1 MDAVKWGIRA
11 VVGVLVIAATVVAI
25 SAQIPMKSVG
35 PAAQPDLPSIALGQ
49 ESIYRIE
56 IFLAVFYG
64 GLLIAT
70 PAYRGLVSGRLPI
83 EVSTRGAKFAE
94 DAADSIEETQKLV
107 EELRERL
114 RKSEATVARTRLN
127 VDQLATR
134 TNTQLQD

>member
-1 MDAVKWGIRA
+1 MQAGIRL
-11 VVGVLVIAATVVAI
+11 VVGALVVAAAVTAF
-25 SAQIPMKSVG
+25 SVGIPMKGSG
-35 PAAQPDLPSIALGQ
+35 IEAQPDLPSVALGQ
-49 ESIYRIE
+49 EAIYRIE

-70 PAYRGLVSGRLPI
+70 PAYRGVIGGRLPI

-127 VDQLATR
+127 IDQLASQ
-134 TNTQLQD
+134 TNTTLRD